1 MLGKLRAGPGW
12 GLCLIV
18 ILCACGSG
26 KVLELPG
33 GLDKKPGESGETK
46 YVDAKN
52 PSIARA
58 IHPSDQA
65 ENAKFLQIQVV
76 EVQNPKG
83 YTATFRVDY
92 QPKTGE
98 KIFLGAFTL
107 YPSDSPGTFIVATHG
122 YVKSDGSIV
131 ISLFVPKNYRAPD
144 VLKAGIGRIQFLAKK
159 NN

>member
-1 MLGKLRAGPGW
+1 MLEKLRTGPGW
-12 GLCLIV
+12 GFCLIV
-18 ILCACGSG
+18 ILCACSSG

-33 GLDKKPGESGETK
+33 GLENKPAAGDVK

-52 PSIARA
+52 PSITRA
-58 IHPSDQA
+58 INPSDQSA
-65 ENAKFLQIQVV
+65 NSKFIQIQVV

-92 QPKTGE
+92 QPKNGE
-98 KIFLGAFTL
+98 KIFLGAFSL
-107 YPSDSPGTFIVATHG
+107 YPSDNPGIFIVATHG
-122 YVKSDGSIV
+122 QVKSDGAIV

-144 VLKAGIGRIQFLAKK
+144 VLKAGIARIQFLAEK

>member
-1 MLGKLRAGPGW
+1 MLETFRAGPGL
-12 GLCLIV
+12 GFCLIV

-26 KVLELPG
+26 KVLELPRE
-33 GLDKKPGESGETK
+33 LEKKPAGGEVK

-52 PSIARA
+52 PSITRA
-58 IHPSDQA
+58 IEPSDQSA
-65 ENAKFLQIQVV
+65 NSKFIQIQVV

-92 QPKTGE
+92 QPKSGE
-98 KIFLGAFTL
+98 KIFLGAFSL

-122 YVKSDGSIV
+122 QVKSDGSIV

-144 VLKAGIGRIQFLAKK
+144 LLKAGIARIQFLAEK
-159 NN
+159 NK